1 VGMQG
6 IKPADDAV
14 TSLLDGELRLVYEA
28 ILMVEAKG
36 SSRVLVSGLR
46 LGEEVLDPARR
57 LALEH
62 GVRLLP
68 VWTLDGHCRAIRV
81 EAIWS

>member
-1 VGMQG
+1 MRE
-6 IKPADDAV
+6 ITTADAAV
-14 TSLLDGELRLVYEA
+14 TRHLDGELRLVYEA

-36 SSRVLVSGLR
+36 SARVLVAGLQ

-81 EAIWS
+81 EAIGS